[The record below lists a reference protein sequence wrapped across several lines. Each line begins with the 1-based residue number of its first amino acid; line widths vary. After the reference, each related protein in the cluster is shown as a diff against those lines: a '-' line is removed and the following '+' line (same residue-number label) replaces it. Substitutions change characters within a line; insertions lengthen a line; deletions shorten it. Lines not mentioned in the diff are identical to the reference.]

1 MGNDVAWIDCFVA
14 NKGILE
20 PRIFVI
26 MYYVF
31 SGMNKYMNDW
41 DVEKENVSQLAFS

>member
-1 MGNDVAWIDCFVA
+1 MGNDVAWIDSFVTK
-14 NKGILE
+14 KGILE

-26 MYYVF
+26 MYEVF
-31 SGMNKYMNDW
+31 SGMNKYMNDG